1 MKGTTMNAVEMKG
14 IANVTKS
21 VNDKGNNNMMEETGP
36 QTDHQGWYSADFLQA
51 LSCVHIRNAEYIG
64 AGKDMRAEQTDG
76 LQIPENNR
84 MKTRASCLPP
94 MMPLL
99 FS

>member
-36 QTDHQGWYSADFLQA
+36 QTDHQG
-51 LSCVHIRNAEYIG
+51 
-64 AGKDMRAEQTDG
+64 
-76 LQIPENNR
+76 
-84 MKTRASCLPP
+84 
-94 MMPLL
+94 
-99 FS
+99 